1 MSGNF
6 KEEQLDKEFY
16 TEKIE
21 RRCIIEQNLLNNLM
35 KLFDIY
41 KLASWLIN
49 KRSIKKFYLKTS
61 EFLLNFVVYLVLEPL
76 QFPRI
81 STAMESIVA
90 S

>member
-21 RRCIIEQNLLNNLM
+21 RRCIIEQNLLNNVI

-41 KLASWLIN
+41 KLASWLTEKIN
-49 KRSIKKFYLKTS
+49 KK
-61 EFLLNFVVYLVLEPL
+61 NF
-76 QFPRI
+76 I
-81 STAMESIVA
+81 
-90 S
+90 